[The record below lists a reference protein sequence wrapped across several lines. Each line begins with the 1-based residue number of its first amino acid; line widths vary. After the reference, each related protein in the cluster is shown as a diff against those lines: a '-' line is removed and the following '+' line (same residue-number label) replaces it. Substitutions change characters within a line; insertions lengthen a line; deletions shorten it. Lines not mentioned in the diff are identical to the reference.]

1 MVRKGCPNE
10 VKFECRAKES
20 AGVNLVDK
28 WRKSILGRE
37 NHKYKGPE
45 AEALKVL
52 RWERKKR
59 MNSRF
64 LA

>member
-1 MVRKGCPNE
+1 MVRKGCPDE
-10 VKFECRAKES
+10 VIFECRPRES

-45 AEALKVL
+45 AETLKGL
-52 RWERKKR
+52 GWEGKR